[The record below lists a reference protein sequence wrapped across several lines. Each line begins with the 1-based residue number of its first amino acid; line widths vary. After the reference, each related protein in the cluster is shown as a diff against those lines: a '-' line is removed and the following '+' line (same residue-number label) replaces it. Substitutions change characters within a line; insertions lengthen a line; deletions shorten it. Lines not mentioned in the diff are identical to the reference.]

1 MGCVCGDASIV
12 LGCVS
17 SGPYPLVCETATAS
31 SRSRKADIAY
41 VTDEEREALAREA
54 LAIPLARYRYKEE
67 APDARRRLG
76 FIIEDQPNP
85 SPAVQA
91 DRQHVDEYGYAS
103 MLLLTVQQQHK
114 EIEELRRRVES
125 LEHGSSSPQGGTA
138 LSRAHAP

>member
-1 MGCVCGDASIV
+1 MGCVCGDASVV

-17 SGPYPLVCETATAS
+17 SGMYPLVCQTATLS
-31 SRSRKADIAY
+31 TRSRKADIAY

-54 LAIPLARYRYKEE
+54 LDIPLARYRYKEE

-76 FIIEDQPNP
+76 FIIEDQPDP

-103 MLLLTVQQQHK
+103 MLLATIQEQHK

-125 LEHGSSSPQGGTA
+125 LEHGAVDGAGRGT
-138 LSRAHAP
+138 LRR